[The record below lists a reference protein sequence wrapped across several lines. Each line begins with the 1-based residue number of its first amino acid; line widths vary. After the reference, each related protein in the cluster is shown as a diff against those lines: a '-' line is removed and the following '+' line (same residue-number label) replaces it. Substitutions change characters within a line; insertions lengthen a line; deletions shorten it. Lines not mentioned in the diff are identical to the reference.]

1 MADQRN
7 RGNSFSDLPVVPCHA
22 VDESRIS
29 LDRESIIVYNLKMKN
44 LNVPTTTIR
53 VKYALRDILKR
64 AAKKK
69 RDTLEVF
76 VEDLILSALN
86 AKSKR

>member
-1 MADQRN
+1 M
-7 RGNSFSDLPVVPCHA
+7 F
-22 VDESRIS
+22 
-29 LDRESIIVYNLKMKN
+29 YNMGMKN